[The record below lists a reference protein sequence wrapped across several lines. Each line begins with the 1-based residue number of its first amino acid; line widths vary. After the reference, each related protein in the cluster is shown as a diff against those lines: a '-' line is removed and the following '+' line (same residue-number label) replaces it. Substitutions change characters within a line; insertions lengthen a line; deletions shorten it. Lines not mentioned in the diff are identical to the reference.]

1 MRIDRVVVV
10 EVASGAS
17 MGTHPMCESMPGQR
31 ATATDRSV
39 SHRLARL
46 TNELSA
52 VEHELW
58 LIVLATLTID
68 VYLTYVGLQAGLTE
82 GNPLMHHAFETVG
95 FAVLGLIKAVI
106 LGVAGFTREAW
117 PSHGPYIPLGLS
129 MPWLAAVLVNSSLL
143 L

>member
-1 MRIDRVVVV
+1 
-10 EVASGAS
+10 
-17 MGTHPMCESMPGQR
+17 MPGQR
-31 ATATDRSV
+31 ATTTDRTV
-39 SHRLARL
+39 PPRLAHL
-46 TNELSA
+46 TNELHA

-106 LGVAGFTREAW
+106 LGFAGFTREAW